1 MIYNQIL
8 NDQKKVLN
16 HEGAECHRVSP
27 EMELYTLACS
37 MAMSPK
43 FYEMPQAQIDRLVLL
58 MRNVDA
64 EYVARLAVYV
74 RTHMGLRSVPLL
86 MAVELA
92 RLHSGDNL
100 VSRMVEKVVVRA
112 DEIAELLMC
121 YQWRNPS
128 TGIKKLGRLSN
139 QIRTGLQHAFNQF
152 DEYQFAKYDN
162 KQLNVKLRDALFIVH
177 PKPKDD
183 EQQKI
188 FDKIANDQL
197 QIPYTWE
204 TELSRLGQQA
214 YEDEHARE
222 KAFRQKWE
230 ELVVSGKLGYM
241 ALLRNLRNIL
251 NAGVGEDVI
260 RSVADRIADE
270 HEVARARQFPFRYLS
285 AYKELLNVACVHTPL
300 ILNALEDAAIASSKR
315 ILGINP
321 TDRVMLACDMSGSM
335 QHSLSRNGS
344 VQYYEVGNMLAM
356 LLQHRA
362 SNVIS
367 GIFADEWKVT
377 NLPQKSILSNV
388 HSISQRIGEVGY
400 GTYGGKPIEWLI
412 AQEIVVDK
420 VMFFTD
426 CQFWGNSD
434 FDRYFTDLWEKYK
447 CIAPNARLYLFDLA
461 GHGQMPIE
469 IPRRDVTLI
478 AGWSDR
484 IFDMLASLDN
494 GENLVEEIMKVEL

>member
-16 HEGAECHRVSP
+16 HEGAESHRIPP

-64 EYVARLAVYV
+64 EYVARLAIYV

-100 VSRMVEKVVVRA
+100 VSRIIKQVVIRA
-112 DEIAELLMC
+112 DEITELLMC

-128 TGIKKLGRLSN
+128 LGIKKLGRLSN
-139 QIRTGLQHAFNQF
+139 QIRLGLQHAFNRF

-162 KQLNVKLRDALFIVH
+162 KQLNVKLRDALFLAH
-177 PKPKDD
+177 PKPKDED
-183 EQQKI
+183 QQRI
-188 FDKIANDQL
+188 FDKIVSDQL

-204 TELSRLGQQA
+204 TELSQLGQQA
-214 YEDEHARE
+214 FAEVHARE
-222 KAFRQKWE
+222 IAFRQKWE
-230 ELVVSGKLGYM
+230 ELILSGKLGYM

-251 NAGVGEDVI
+251 NAGVPEDVI
-260 RSVADRIADE
+260 RSVANRIADE
-270 HEVARARQFPFRYLS
+270 QEVGRARQFPFRYLS
-285 AYKELLNVACVHTPL
+285 AYKELLTTASVHTPL
-300 ILNALEDAAIASSKR
+300 ILNALEDAAIASARR
-315 ILGINP
+315 IQGINP
-321 TDRVMLACDMSGSM
+321 TDRVMMACDMSGSM

-344 VQYYEVGNMLAM
+344 VQYYEVGIMLAM
-356 LLQHRA
+356 LFQHRV

-377 NLPQKSILSNV
+377 HLPQKSILSNV

-412 AQEIVVDK
+412 AQQIVVDK

-426 CQFWGNSD
+426 CQFWGDSD
-434 FDRYFTDLWEKYK
+434 FGRYFTNLWEKYK
-447 CIAPNARLYLFDLA
+447 TIAPNARLYLFDLA
-461 GHGQMPIE
+461 GYGHMPIE

-494 GENLVEEIMKVEL
+494 GEDLVTEIMKIEI